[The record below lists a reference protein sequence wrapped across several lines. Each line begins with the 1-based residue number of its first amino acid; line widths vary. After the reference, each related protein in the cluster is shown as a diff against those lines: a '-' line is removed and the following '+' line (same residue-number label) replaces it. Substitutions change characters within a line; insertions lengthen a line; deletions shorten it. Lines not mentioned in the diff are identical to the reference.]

1 MSSAPEF
8 DPLSPAMLENPY
20 PVYAELQEKHP
31 VFWHEQMGAW
41 VVTRYADCRDIL
53 MDSEL
58 FIRDPR
64 RVSEQST
71 EASASLQ
78 SIGVAKQSELRRL
91 LIGAVHAQDLEQI
104 GRSVRASIDRI
115 FGGVMS
121 RPSFD
126 WVFEVAAP
134 LAGTITAELMGV
146 TEPDPRVFRAIAESM
161 ARKFDED
168 LGGDDAET
176 ARQIQENFAAF
187 GAIIDGWLGAEN
199 THGTIATLR
208 DRAAEMGVP
217 RPVIKNM
224 AGLLFSGSYTTLFGT
239 YGNVAFR
246 LMERPGVLEQ
256 LRDPDLLSTGTDE
269 FVRFDGPTWA
279 TGRVATRATE
289 IRDVAIKQGD
299 PIFVATGAAN
309 RDPAQF
315 PRPQELVLD
324 RTPNKHLGF
333 GWGPHS
339 CVGSLFAHLALR
351 ELVHALH
358 DAPAPLRLTGTPVP
372 LPVATVR
379 SFLSLPVTFKNGGE
393 D

>member
-8 DPLSPAMLENPY
+8 DPLSPAMMENPY

-31 VFWHEQMGAW
+31 VFWHEKLGAW
-41 VVTRYADCRDIL
+41 VVTRYEDCRDIL

-58 FIRDPR
+58 FIRDRR
-64 RVSEQST
+64 RVSEQDT
-71 EASASLQ
+71 ENSASLQ
-78 SIGVAKQSELRRL
+78 AIDVARQSELRRL
-91 LIGAVHAQDLEQI
+91 LIGSIHAQNLEQI
-104 GRSVRASIDRI
+104 GRSVRASINRVLE
-115 FGGVMS
+115 GVAS

-126 WVFEVAAP
+126 WIAEVAAP

-146 TEPDPRVFRAIAESM
+146 TEPDPQVFRAIAESM

-168 LGGDDAET
+168 LSGDDAET
-176 ARQIQENFAAF
+176 ARQIQEHFEAF
-187 GAIIDGWLGAEN
+187 GAVIDGWLGAED
-199 THGTIATLR
+199 THGTILTVR

-217 RPVIKNM
+217 LPVIKNM
-224 AGLLFSGSYTTLFGT
+224 VGLLFSGSYTTLFGT

-246 LMERPGVLEQ
+246 LIERPDVLEQ
-256 LRDPDLLSTGTDE
+256 LRDPDLLPTGTDE

-279 TGRVATRATE
+279 TGRVSTRATE
-289 IRDVAIKQGD
+289 IRDVTIKQGD
-299 PIFVATGAAN
+299 PLFVAVAAAN

-315 PRPQELVLD
+315 PRPQEIVLD

-358 DAPAPLRLTGTPVP
+358 DAPAPLRMAGTPLR

-379 SFLSLPVTFKNGGE
+379 AFFSLPVTFQA
-393 D
+393 